1 MSDDWRGTF
10 TALITPFD
18 RDGDLDPPR
27 IKSLAERQIEAGVEG
42 LVPCGTTGE
51 SVTMS
56 ADEQVRVVELVLEAA
71 ETRVPVIA
79 GAGGNATATV
89 VGMAKRMAAAG
100 ADAILSVVPYYNKPT
115 QEGLIRH
122 FSTIADAI
130 EKPVILY
137 NVPGRTGANMT
148 PATVARLAEHG
159 NVIAVKEASGD
170 LLQAME
176 IVQSTPDDFRVLSG
190 EDNLTLPLL
199 SIGADGLISV
209 VSNEAPKQMSDL
221 VRAGLAGRFDD
232 ARRIHYTLID
242 LMNTNFIESNPIPVK
257 AAMAM
262 LGLAEESY
270 RLPLVPLY
278 RGQSRTVEEGPRK
291 SRAALNI
298 APGHPC
304 APRRGRAPLRA
315 AGRRTPC

>member
-1 MSDDWRGTF
+1 MSGDWRGTF

-18 RDGDLDPPR
+18 KAGELDPAR
-27 IKSLAERQIEAGVEG
+27 IKGLAERQIEGGVEG

-56 ADEQVRVVELVLEAA
+56 GDEQVRVVELVREGAA
-71 ETRVPVIA
+71 GRVPVIA
-79 GAGGNATATV
+79 GAGGNATANV
-89 VGMAKRMAAAG
+89 VMMARRMVAAG

-115 QEGLIRH
+115 QEGLVRH
-122 FSTIADAI
+122 FSTIAEAVD
-130 EKPVILY
+130 KPIILY
-137 NVPGRTGANMT
+137 NVPGRTGANMK

-159 NVIAVKEASGD
+159 NVCAVKEASGD

-176 IVQSTPDDFRVLSG
+176 IVRGTPDGFRVLSG

-209 VSNEAPKQMSDL
+209 AGNEAPKQMSDL
-221 VRAGLAGRFDD
+221 VRAGLEGRFDD

-242 LMNTNFIESNPIPVK
+242 LMNANFIESSPIPVK

-262 LGLAEESY
+262 LGLVEESY
-270 RLPLVPLY
+270 RLPLVPLTEA
-278 RGQSRTVEEGPRK
+278 SREPLK
-291 SRAALNI
+291 RALTKAGLLPE
-298 APGHPC
+298 PG
-304 APRRGRAPLRA
+304 R
-315 AGRRTPC
+315 

>member
-1 MSDDWRGTF
+1 MSHDWRGTF

-18 RDGDLDPPR
+18 TQGELDVAR
-27 IKSLAERQIEAGVEG
+27 IKSLAERQIEGGIEG

-71 ETRVPVIA
+71 ATRVPVIA
-79 GAGGNATATV
+79 GAGGNATTKV
-89 VGMAKRMAAAG
+89 VGMARRMAAAG

-115 QEGLIRH
+115 QEGLVRH
-122 FSTIADAI
+122 FSTIADAAL
-130 EKPVILY
+130 KPVVLY
-137 NVPGRTGANMT
+137 NVPGRTGANMK
-148 PATVARLAEHG
+148 PATVARLAEHA

-176 IVQSTPDDFRVLSG
+176 IVKSTPDDFRVLSG

-209 VSNEAPKQMSDL
+209 VGNEAPKQIGDL
-221 VRAGLAGRFDD
+221 VRAGLDGRFDD
-232 ARRIHYTLID
+232 ARRIHYTLIE
-242 LMNTNFIESNPIPVK
+242 LMNANFIESNPIPVK

-270 RLPLVPLY
+270 RLPLVPLTEA
-278 RGQSRTVEEGPRK
+278 SRDPLK
-291 SRAALNI
+291 RALAK
-298 APGHPC
+298 
-304 APRRGRAPLRA
+304 
-315 AGRRTPC
+315 AGLL

>member
-1 MSDDWRGTF
+1 MSNDWRGTF

-18 RDGDLDPPR
+18 AEGELDAAR
-27 IKSLAERQIEAGVEG
+27 IKTLAERQIEGGIEG

-71 ETRVPVIA
+71 ATRVPVIA
-79 GAGGNATATV
+79 GAGGNATTKV
-89 VGMAKRMAAAG
+89 VGMARRMVAAG

-115 QEGLIRH
+115 QEGLVRH
-122 FSTIADAI
+122 FSTIADAAL
-130 EKPVILY
+130 KPVVLY
-137 NVPGRTGANMT
+137 NVPGRTGANMK
-148 PATVARLAEHG
+148 PATVARLAEHA

-176 IVQSTPDDFRVLSG
+176 IVRSTPDDFRVLSG

-209 VSNEAPKQMSDL
+209 VGNEAPRQIGDL
-221 VRAGLAGRFDD
+221 VRAGLEGRFDD
-232 ARRIHYTLID
+232 ARRIHYALID
-242 LMNTNFIESNPIPVK
+242 LMNANFIESNPIPVK

-270 RLPLVPLY
+270 RLPLVPLTEA
-278 RGQSRTVEEGPRK
+278 SREPLK
-291 SRAALNI
+291 KAL
-298 APGHPC
+298 AK
-304 APRRGRAPLRA
+304 
-315 AGRRTPC
+315 AGLL

>member
-1 MSDDWRGTF
+1 MSHDWRGTF

-18 RDGDLDPPR
+18 TKGELDPAR
-27 IKSLAERQIEAGVEG
+27 IKSLAERQIEGGVEG

-71 ETRVPVIA
+71 QSRVPVIA
-79 GAGGNATATV
+79 GAGGNATTKV
-89 VGMAKRMAAAG
+89 VGMAKRMVAAG

-115 QEGLIRH
+115 QEGLVRH
-122 FSTIADAI
+122 FSTIADAV
-130 EKPVILY
+130 EKPVVLY
-137 NVPGRTGANMT
+137 NVPGRTGANMK
-148 PATVARLAEHG
+148 PATVARLAEHA

-176 IVQSTPDDFRVLSG
+176 IVRSTPDDFRVLSG

-209 VSNEAPKQMSDL
+209 VGNEAPRQISDL
-221 VRAGLAGRFDD
+221 VRAGLDGRFDD

-242 LMNTNFIESNPIPVK
+242 LMNANFIESNPIPVK

-262 LGLAEESY
+262 LGLAEGSY
-270 RLPLVPLY
+270 RLPLVPLTDA
-278 RGQSRTVEEGPRK
+278 SREPLK
-291 SRAALNI
+291 QALARAGL
-298 APGHPC
+298 
-304 APRRGRAPLRA
+304 L
-315 AGRRTPC
+315 